1 MLAKGDVMKLKEV
14 EKLHLYMALNFL
26 SQQNAEAK
34 YLTNLQNT
42 K

>member
-1 MLAKGDVMKLKEV
+1 MLAKGDIMKLKEV
-14 EKLHLYMALNFL
+14 EKLPLYTALIFL

-34 YLTNLQNT
+34 YLTNLQKT